1 MAAGQ
6 RSKQGSKRSTLQ
18 RNKKPSLGW
27 VFCAH
32 TMKIYL
38 KIMVGVG
45 VGVAGA
51 SLLLPPQATRL
62 LSKAAATK
70 DAKANFLLIRKFPG
84 LNKRCTA
91 RTAASRILE
100 ENGDCAG

>member
-38 KIMVGVG
+38 GRVGVG

-70 DAKANFLLIRKFPG
+70 DAKANFFAHKEIPW
-84 LNKRCTA
+84 
-91 RTAASRILE
+91 IE
-100 ENGDCAG
+100 